1 MKKRRFMFILI
12 FFCMFLTSIGQV
24 KATMVPVTGTVV
36 TTLSKDDEDTGN
48 DFITQAI
55 QSLDKDTAKKEK
67 NKNYI
72 KNFYNSSQTAMT
84 DGLNFLKPHTVGMFI
99 INFITM
105 LFEMIGTAFSFLV
118 LISYNFASSSL
129 MTTMVQTI
137 FDKMDK
143 VLFDWSDPNSWITKV
158 LVISTLIGIGY
169 QLVKNFSTMTNWKR
183 IMQVVISGFISM
195 SFIIFIGTNGR
206 KIMGGIDTTLQD
218 MIVQTFVFPGQ
229 EQESMEITNKENI
242 FNILQL
248 QPFMLRHYGTAS
260 YETIASSSEQNVNEA
275 KKRVQTLL
283 DDPSEENAEKEHDD
297 YKNNVISHDIGS
309 CSQVLFLSIIDLI
322 HRILISIV
330 IEILCV
336 IVGIV
341 RLAKEIL
348 LALSVYQLI
357 WWLIKRDHK
366 AKEWFTDRLMWSIAA
381 IGVDVLFSVAL
392 YFILQVCA
400 YLSVINTLIMI
411 AFDIILLIL
420 IRFLIKNIGMI
431 AAKLKSDGGVVLQ
444 AMLAGNMSPIETFK
458 TLGNSEGESTDSDGN
473 ALPNSGD
480 NDSEND
486 DTLAEGESNTE
497 ADYDNEDLA
506 DIGDRFEKDDDFY
519 EAAEDDKND
528 LEEKESDHDTGQE
541 TEEKVDD
548 DVQDKHIK
556 ESAEV
561 EDTEASSE
569 IDEMND
575 STGDLEENPETTEK
589 LENNEESL
597 SENHNESSTDEEK
610 NESEEDL
617 SDEPHAEEENLS
629 DELSTDEED
638 DDLSEYSEEQDF
650 DDFDD
655 IDNKTKLQSNDEND
669 MEESKANI
677 EDAAESDE
685 AKIEID
691 ESKSHE
697 DNENVID
704 TLDSKKEYEELMNTE
719 PEDEDIT

>member
-12 FFCMFLTSIGQV
+12 FFCIFLTSIGQV
-24 KATMVPVTGTVV
+24 KATMVPVTGTIV

-143 VLFDWSDPNSWITKV
+143 VLFDWSDPNSWIMKV

-195 SFIIFIGTNGR
+195 SFIIFIGINGR

-260 YETIASSSEQNVNEA
+260 YETIAASSEQNVNEA

-283 DDPSEENAEKEHDD
+283 DDPSEENAEKEYDN
-297 YKNNVISHDIGS
+297 YKNNAISHDIGS

-322 HRILISIV
+322 HRVLISIV

-381 IGVDVLFSVAL
+381 IGVDILFSVAL

-400 YLSVINTLIMI
+400 YLSAINALIMI
-411 AFDIILLIL
+411 AFDIILLVL
-420 IRFLIKNIGMI
+420 VRFLIKNIGMI

-444 AMLAGNMSPIETFK
+444 AMLAGNTSPIETFK

-497 ADYDNEDLA
+497 ADYDNDNEDLA
-506 DIGDRFEKDDDFY
+506 DTGDRLEKDNDFH
-519 EAAEDDKND
+519 ETAEDDKND

-548 DVQDKHIK
+548 DVQDQHIK
-556 ESAEV
+556 ESAEL

-589 LENNEESL
+589 LEDNEESL
-597 SENHNESSTDEEK
+597 SENHNESGTDENDSIADEEK

-629 DELSTDEED
+629 DELSTEED

-650 DDFDD
+650 DD
-655 IDNKTKLQSNDEND
+655 IDNKTKSEGLQNDPEI
-669 MEESKANI
+669 NI
-677 EDAAESDE
+677 EDAIEHGES
-685 AKIEID
+685 KIEID
-691 ESKSHE
+691 ENETHE
-697 DNENVID
+697 DEIVID
-704 TLDSKKEYEELMNTE
+704 TLDPKKEYEELMNTE
-719 PEDEDIT
+719 PVDEDIT